1 MLFQRMK
8 ELYSWRLEQDQ
19 EISALRKRV
28 DKDNDS
34 IVDNRQNIAQASQDL
49 ETLSGTVHVVARQ
62 QEYLR
67 DRQDEDRLVH
77 QNVDYG
83 HRMKLAEVEEKL
95 SSQVEILRKSQQDL
109 CAGLDRKSTL

>member
-1 MLFQRMK
+1 MLFQRTK
-8 ELYSWRLEQDQ
+8 ELYSWWLEQGQ
-19 EISALRKRV
+19 EISALRKHV

-34 IVDNRQNIAQASQDL
+34 IVDNRQNIAQTSQDL
-49 ETLSGTVHVVARQ
+49 ETLLGTVRIVARQ

-83 HRMKLAEVEEKL
+83 HCDDFDPFQR
-95 SSQVEILRKSQQDL
+95 QVPSALQ
-109 CAGLDRKSTL
+109 